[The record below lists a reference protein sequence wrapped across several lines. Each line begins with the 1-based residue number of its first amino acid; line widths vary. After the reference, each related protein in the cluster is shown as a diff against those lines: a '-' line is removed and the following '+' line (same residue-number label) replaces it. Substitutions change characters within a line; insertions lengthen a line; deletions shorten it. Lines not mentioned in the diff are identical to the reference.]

1 MTLLSAS
8 LPHTDPGRADG
19 PSSDSEPRATGA
31 DSPLESWRVLLV
43 DDDEWTR
50 QLWRDILESYPDMK
64 VVGQAAD
71 GREAVALATLHQP
84 DVVLMDVALPHL
96 DGIQATHHI
105 RKACPKTVIIGIT
118 GEYAAPTH
126 NAMRAAGAAALV
138 SKDHVMGIHDTIL
151 TALEFFLGKAA

>member
-1 MTLLSAS
+1 MMLVSV
-8 LPHTDPGRADG
+8 PGN
-19 PSSDSEPRATGA
+19 SATGQVDRPA
-31 DSPLESWRVLLV
+31 TDTNDCLAPDDMPAQPWRVLLV

-71 GREAVALATLHQP
+71 GREAVASAALHQP
-84 DVVLMDVALPHL
+84 DVILMDVALPYL
-96 DGIQATHHI
+96 DGIQATHRI

-151 TALEFFLGKAA
+151 MALEFFLGKAA

>member
-1 MTLLSAS
+1 MTLVSVPDNSIRQADHPTAEPE
-8 LPHTDPGRADG
+8 PHVSQADPPA
-19 PSSDSEPRATGA
+19 
-31 DSPLESWRVLLV
+31 ESWRVLLV

-84 DVVLMDVALPHL
+84 DVVLLDVALPYL
-96 DGIQATHHI
+96 DGIQATHRI

-118 GEYAAPTH
+118 GEYAAPVH

-138 SKDHVMGIHDTIL
+138 SKDHVMGIHDTIIM
-151 TALEFFLGKAA
+151 ALEFFLGKAA